1 MFLCVT
7 TPVSAVQC
15 LKLSSWLSCNQQV
28 TSQTNTQTLYI
39 PTAHTLDCLFETV
52 CAYVFLLQ
60 AMAAA
65 FYESKTGKC
74 ALEAAGAAYE
84 GTQRQTDSLVTTQ

>member
-1 MFLCVT
+1 MAQLQPCTKQT
-7 TPVSAVQC
+7 TSR
-15 LKLSSWLSCNQQV
+15 
-28 TSQTNTQTLYI
+28 TNTQTLYMS
-39 PTAHTLDCLFETV
+39 TAHTLNCPLKTV
-52 CAYVFLLQ
+52 CACVFLLQ

-74 ALEAAGAAYE
+74 ALEAAEGAHE

>member
-1 MFLCVT
+1 M
-7 TPVSAVQC
+7 
-15 LKLSSWLSCNQQV
+15 
-28 TSQTNTQTLYI
+28 LYI
-39 PTAHTLDCLFETV
+39 ATAHTLDCPFKTV
-52 CAYVFLLQ
+52 CACVFLLQ